1 MQKRSTKRKRG
12 GQLLGAEPM
21 QKKLVTL
28 DRGSIKRGTKLGD
41 GNLSAG
47 IRKALKPK
55 SGET

>member
-1 MQKRSTKRKRG
+1 MPKRASKPKG
-12 GQLLGAEPM
+12 GRPPIGTEPM

-28 DRGSIKRGTKLGD
+28 DRGTIERGTKLGD

-55 SGET
+55 TEES